1 MKVELDNINFCL
13 LSVPFPKNNA
23 IFFVH
28 QQLDY
33 PPRDVMA
40 SYQPPA
46 KPPTSKQ
53 QRNLPKFNATT
64 TSQEFFKRWETEP
77 RKHYGDVHEALQ
89 FARSDVFVPSS
100 EKFNTVSTTKET
112 YTGKTANVR
121 GPFVPESK
129 GIIARVRSISTR
141 CTVRRSTGSEWR
153 RICLKARPPGC

>member
-1 MKVELDNINFCL
+1 
-13 LSVPFPKNNA
+13 
-23 IFFVH
+23 
-28 QQLDY
+28 
-33 PPRDVMA
+33 MA

-112 YTGKTANVR
+112 YTGKTADVR
-121 GPFVPESK
+121 EPFVPESK
-129 GIIARVRSISTR
+129 GIDRSGAFDFNTMYRTTFDGQRMEKNLSKSQAARLLNELRKRKTIKISSAPNFGPNSSV
-141 CTVRRSTGSEWR
+141 TVE
-153 RICLKARPPGC
+153 C